1 MSTTWTGTGRSRRAP
16 PAPPPITAATLC
28 PLQSPPGG
36 ACVSSPGRCGRTQ
49 PGGASASAS
58 AGRGPR
64 VEVLPGGQGLA
75 SCCFFHLDSPPFTP
89 PFVRRHLFRR
99 AYGALPGPSRSRPP
113 SGAPWDLGGRPFPGN
128 STAAGRGR
136 FGPAL
141 GAVGTLTRECPQEAG
156 GQTPD
161 PACRAPAAA
170 DAARSEGPHPAGCP
184 VPRAP
189 SQTTHT
195 CSAGAQP
202 FEARVHSSLSDR
214 GQGRPPTDART
225 DVVRPHP
232 GLSLSPDEDGRSAT
246 CHQVDGPGGR
256 DAHL

>member
-1 MSTTWTGTGRSRRAP
+1 MSPARADLAGRSREVLLRPHP
-16 PAPPPITAATLC
+16 PAVDLKWKCSQEATGC
-28 PLQSPPGG
+28 
-36 ACVSSPGRCGRTQ
+36 
-49 PGGASASAS
+49 
-58 AGRGPR
+58 
-64 VEVLPGGQGLA
+64 A
-75 SCCFFHLDSPPFTP
+75 SCWFFHLDSPPFTP
-89 PFVRRHLFRR
+89 PFVRSHLFRR
-99 AYGALPGPSRSRPP
+99 AYGALLGPSRSPP
-113 SGAPWDLGGRPFPGN
+113 TLWSPLGFGGQAVSRQQHSSGKGEIP
-128 STAAGRGR
+128 
-136 FGPAL
+136 PAL
-141 GAVGTLTRECPQEAG
+141 GAVGTLTRVCPQEAG

-214 GQGRPPTDART
+214 GQGRPPMDTRI

-232 GLSLSPDEDGRSAT
+232 GLSLSPDEEGRSDT
-246 CHQVDGPGGR
+246 CHHVDGPGER